1 MGVFEKLPY
10 LNYHDIN
17 LDWLVRQTKK
27 NASDNTYLM
36 KIFKWFQ
43 DHGLVGVV
51 TDITE
56 NLDDTVK
63 IEYTET
69 ETQTT
74 DDFTVYNKNGV
85 DGLVSGLA
93 GDISGLDGRLDTAEG
108 NITNLQGDVT
118 GLDNR
123 LGTAEG
129 NITSLQGRMGTAEG
143 NITNLQS
150 SKLNASALQTKTVQQ
165 SLTVNPGTVYIGDI
179 DITSDPSVLHLI
191 KGFQITGPDACSV
204 AAIFVASNYTI
215 TVRVKNNTTG
225 TISCAITVYYC

>member
-56 NLDDTVK
+56 NPDDTVK

-69 ETQTT
+69 QNQTT
-74 DDFTVYNKNGV
+74 DDFIVYDKNGV
-85 DGLVSGLA
+85 DGLVSGLS
-93 GDISGLDGRLDTAEG
+93 GRIDDNDTDIG
-108 NITNLQGDVT
+108 NLQGDVT

-129 NITSLQGRMGTAEG
+129 NITSLQNDKVNKTCITTNDILADALTQTAGTVCFYVATGG
-143 NITNLQS
+143 NYTGTLP
-150 SKLNASALQTKTVQQ
+150 NANYVYAPGLVIKRGAT
-165 SLTVNPGTVYIGDI
+165 LTV
-179 DITSDPSVLHLI
+179 
-191 KGFQITGPDACSV
+191 
-204 AAIFVASNYTI
+204 AIFFPPSGAEKIYFNVHVGGSWSGW
-215 TVRVKNNTTG
+215 VQV
-225 TISCAITVYYC
+225 